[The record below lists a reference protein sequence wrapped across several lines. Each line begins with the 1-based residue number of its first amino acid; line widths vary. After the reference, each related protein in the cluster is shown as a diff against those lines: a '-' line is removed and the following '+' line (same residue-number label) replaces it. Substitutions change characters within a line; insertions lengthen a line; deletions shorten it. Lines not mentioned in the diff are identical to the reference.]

1 MGIGT
6 FVSKAPSHLV
16 KQGHVFYFRHAV
28 PLDLRQRLGRTE
40 FRLSLRTAYLTEA
53 RSKALQLGAVL
64 QDLIHR
70 LRSGNSSM
78 AQLTDDQIKALAD
91 KHLRNE
97 LAAWETRRDTDRTP
111 FTPDY
116 VEQHSEILE
125 QLQALVRDK
134 LALND
139 LAWIAPTADRLLAAE
154 GLSVPKDSAG
164 YGKLCRALLIAS
176 GKWAE
181 LEKKR
186 AQGDYTGEA
195 ELFPP
200 TAIPAQPQAQ
210 PQSSP
215 PTMPSPPPKVGPLL
229 SEVLKKYEADK
240 RANGEWKGQR
250 TARTVM
256 DTLAQFVELVGDI
269 PTDQLTAEKL
279 ADFKAALRRLPSSRK
294 TSPKYR
300 DKTLERLLTMEIP
313 EEDRY
318 APDTVSNLF
327 SRIRSFLSWMKTYGL
342 ISDASIK
349 DVLTIRVPK
358 KKPEEKRAPFTTGD
372 LQAIFHS
379 REYLEDKFTIPW
391 KFWVPVLGLFTGARL
406 EELCQ
411 LRLEH
416 IKQVDGIWCLDIT
429 ETLDSSGEV
438 VTSVKTEAGI
448 RMVPLHPFLVEG
460 LHLPAYVKSLKRQG
474 HERLFPMLKKAQ
486 ETNFTY
492 SHPVSKWFGLHLK
505 KLGVGTAPGEGKKVF
520 HSFRHTLIHT
530 ARTLGVPETLVADTV
545 GHEYTGPLQE
555 NYIHGMEVRLRYE
568 GLILKLDFGVNL
580 EHLKRSRWVL
590 KP

>member
-1 MGIGT
+1 MEIGT

-70 LRSGNSSM
+70 LRSGNSIM

-97 LAAWETRRDTDRTP
+97 LEAWEARRNTDRTP
-111 FTPDY
+111 YTPEY
-116 VEQHSEILE
+116 VEQHSAILE
-125 QLQALVRDK
+125 QLQALAKDK

-139 LAWIAPTADRLLAAE
+139 LGWMAPTADRLLAEE

-181 LEKKR
+181 LEGRR

-195 ELFPP
+195 ELFAT
-200 TAIPAQPQAQ
+200 TAVPAQPLAQ
-210 PQSSP
+210 PQSP
-215 PTMPSPPPKVGPLL
+215 PPAIPSPPHKVGPLL
-229 SEVLKKYEADK
+229 SEALKKYEADK
-240 RANGEWKGQR
+240 RANNEWKGER

-279 ADFKAALRRLPSSRK
+279 ADFKANLRRLPSSRK

-318 APDTVSNLF
+318 APDTISNLF
-327 SRIRSFLSWMKTYGL
+327 SRIRSFLSWLKRYSL
-342 ISDASIK
+342 ITDASIK

-358 KKPEEKRAPFTTGD
+358 KKPEEKRAPFTTAD

-379 REYLEDKFTIPW
+379 RDYLEDRFAIPW

-406 EELCQ
+406 EEICQ

-429 ETLDSSGEV
+429 ETPD
-438 VTSVKTEAGI
+438 TSVKTEAGI
-448 RMVPLHPFLVEG
+448 RMVPLHPFLVDG
-460 LHLPAYVKSLKRQG
+460 LRLPAYVRSLKRQG
-474 HERLFPMLKKAQ
+474 HERLFPMLKKAK

-505 KLGVGTAPGEGKKVF
+505 KLGVGTAPDEGKKVF

-530 ARTLGVPETLVADTV
+530 ARTLGVSETLVADTV
-545 GHEYTGPLQE
+545 GHEYTGPLQA

-568 GLILKLDFGVNL
+568 GLILKLDFGVDL

-590 KP
+590 EG